1 MINIYSDFSQIALNY
16 CKDTE
21 ANINNILIITVDFN
35 IRNNIWDLLFPH
47 YSAHSNTLTD
57 IADSLNICL
66 SKSTNQVPTR
76 YVDNLNNSK
85 STIDLMFLYPNSEE
99 FDNHMIYPE
108 WRILSDHIPLIV
120 KILIFEEHIQT
131 RKQTIVKNSKEERNF
146 IAKII
151 KSIKRLNMNHI

>member
-1 MINIYSDFSQIALNY
+1 MNY

-108 WRILSDHIPLIV
+108 
-120 KILIFEEHIQT
+120 
-131 RKQTIVKNSKEERNF
+131 
-146 IAKII
+146 
-151 KSIKRLNMNHI
+151 